1 MVKGEIKNYGRSN
14 RTKLLNLARKTKGAD
29 YNLILLRFVQE
40 RFLYRLSLSAYRD
53 NFFLKGGALLFAHER
68 FAARPTRD
76 MDFLGDHISRD
87 RENIKR
93 IMLEICSI
101 ECEED
106 GVTFECG
113 EEDIWLEDITIEQEY
128 NGTRV
133 HMTAHMDTIVQPFSI
148 DVGFGDVI
156 VPQPAHLDYPL
167 LLEGL
172 PAVNVEAYSLETVV
186 AEKFQTMIDRGTIN
200 SRMKDFFD
208 VYMILKGD
216 KVDHELLKE
225 AVVEVFA
232 NRGTSLDADNVVF
245 SDNFAQDENRQTMW
259 KAYLKRIKYKD
270 ELAFSVVMDVIRERL
285 QPMMTEE
292 EKSNAQI
299 LELSYDFSC
308 RIIRLYKYLNEGK
321 LSKADRDIVD
331 ALGRQLLRS
340 ATSINANMNEAQH
353 PQSDADF
360 LSKSLIALKEARE
373 SENWLRLLTDNGYL
387 EPRASESLI
396 KDCVRINKILI
407 SITAKVRKRLN
418 G

>member
-40 RFLYRLSLSAYRD
+40 RFLYRLSLSAYRR
-53 NFFLKGGALLFAHER
+53 NFFLKGGALLYAHER

-76 MDFLGDHISRD
+76 MDFLGDHINRD
-87 RENIKR
+87 KENIKR
-93 IMLEICSI
+93 
-101 ECEED
+101 
-106 GVTFECG
+106 
-113 EEDIWLEDITIEQEY
+113 
-128 NGTRV
+128 RV

-232 NRGTSLDADNVVF
+232 NRGTQMDADDVVF
-245 SDNFAQDENRQTMW
+245 SEDFVQDETRQNMW
-259 KAYLKRIKYKD
+259 KVYLKRIKYKD
-270 ELAFSVVMDVIRERL
+270 ELSFPEVMDVIRERL
-285 QPMMTEE
+285 KPMMG
-292 EKSNAQI
+292 
-299 LELSYDFSC
+299 D
-308 RIIRLYKYLNEGK
+308 
-321 LSKADRDIVD
+321 
-331 ALGRQLLRS
+331 
-340 ATSINANMNEAQH
+340 
-353 PQSDADF
+353 
-360 LSKSLIALKEARE
+360 
-373 SENWLRLLTDNGYL
+373 
-387 EPRASESLI
+387 
-396 KDCVRINKILI
+396 
-407 SITAKVRKRLN
+407 
-418 G
+418 